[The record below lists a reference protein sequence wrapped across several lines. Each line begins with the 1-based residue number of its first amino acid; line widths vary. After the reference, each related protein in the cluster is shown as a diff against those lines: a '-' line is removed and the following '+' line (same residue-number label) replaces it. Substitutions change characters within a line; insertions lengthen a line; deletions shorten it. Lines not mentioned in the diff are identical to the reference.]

1 MAVASARAWSR
12 LVTITRAPA
21 SASAAAIAAPR
32 PLVAPVTRTR
42 TPRSSIRLSVCV
54 FADVPLDMRAFG
66 S

>member
-32 PLVAPVTRTR
+32 PLVAPVTSTR
-42 TPRSSIRLSVCV
+42 MPLRSVMCEV
-54 FADVPLDMRAFG
+54 
-66 S
+66 